1 MAKLSKKQIKMR
13 QAQSKLNSLTNASCA
28 KTLLNTLTN
37 NSFFSA
43 TVGLVITRTLN
54 HLKENGFDNS
64 RSFAF
69 DVESFCIESQNKLIS
84 IYGENFETP
93 TLEQVGMVA
102 FQILDNCNLAKGISA
117 PLMPKLVNGRLL
129 NLSSISHDNVEIT
142 EQGEEFLNNTRSALN
157 LFADENY
164 FAQFFVN
171 LSRAYAQKIVD
182 KYQE

>member
-1 MAKLSKKQIKMR
+1 MVE
-13 QAQSKLNSLTNASCA
+13 LTYFLPV
-28 KTLLNTLTN
+28 T
-37 NSFFSA
+37 
-43 TVGLVITRTLN
+43 
-54 HLKENGFDNS
+54 
-64 RSFAF
+64 
-69 DVESFCIESQNKLIS
+69 
-84 IYGENFETP
+84 NFETP

-129 NLSSISHDNVEIT
+129 NLSSISHDSVEIT

-171 LSRAYAQKIVD
+171 LARAYAQKIVD